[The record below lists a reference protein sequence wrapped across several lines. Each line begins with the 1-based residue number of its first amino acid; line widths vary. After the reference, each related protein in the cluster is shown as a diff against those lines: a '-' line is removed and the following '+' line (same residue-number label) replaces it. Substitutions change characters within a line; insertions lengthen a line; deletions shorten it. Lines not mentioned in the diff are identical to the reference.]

1 MRFLSS
7 FLSVYILIS
16 RNWDNTVFIIPD
28 ANATQEELGS
38 YHSTLF
44 VPLKEKWYL
53 IFSSWGDHLAGEK
66 WTGLLSQLLGLSHL
80 PPLIWIFDKEMS
92 PSNVSRLCC
101 GNSLKLI
108 SKLKRDSTGS
118 KSSRVTKQHTT
129 HSTYLRPTS
138 ITCKGRQQYR
148 NMKMLD
154 WSNHEAGDWVIL
166 WGHHQNKVI
175 IARRN

>member
-1 MRFLSS
+1 M
-7 FLSVYILIS
+7 
-16 RNWDNTVFIIPD
+16 
-28 ANATQEELGS
+28 
-38 YHSTLF
+38 F
-44 VPLKEKWYL
+44 VPWKEKWYS
-53 IFSSWGDHLAGEK
+53 IFSSWGDDQWPPGMWEMDRSVLF
-66 WTGLLSQLLGLSHL
+66 SQLLGLSHL
-80 PPLIWIFDKEMS
+80 QPLIWIFDKEMS
-92 PSNVSRLCC
+92 PSNVSSLCC

-138 ITCKGRQQYR
+138 ITCQGRQQYR

>member
-1 MRFLSS
+1 MKSKAVITQHCLSHEKK
-7 FLSVYILIS
+7 
-16 RNWDNTVFIIPD
+16 NDIPYFPVEVMT
-28 ANATQEELGS
+28 N
-38 YHSTLF
+38 
-44 VPLKEKWYL
+44 
-53 IFSSWGDHLAGEK
+53 DHLACEK
-66 WTGLLSQLLGLSHL
+66 WTGLFSSRNCWDSPISHL

-92 PSNVSRLCC
+92 PSNVSSLCC

-138 ITCKGRQQYR
+138 ITCQGRRQYR

>member
-1 MRFLSS
+1 MRLRQLS
-7 FLSVYILIS
+7 FNIVCPI
-16 RNWDNTVFIIPD
+16 
-28 ANATQEELGS
+28 
-38 YHSTLF
+38 
-44 VPLKEKWYL
+44 KEKWYS
-53 IFSSWGDHLAGEK
+53 IFSSWGTDGWEMDRPV
-66 WTGLLSQLLGLSHL
+66 LLSQLLGLSHL
-80 PPLIWIFDKEMS
+80 SPLIWIFDKEMS
-92 PSNVSRLCC
+92 PSNVSSLCC

-138 ITCKGRQQYR
+138 ITCQGRQQYR

-166 WGHHQNKVI
+166 WGHYQNKVI
-175 IARRN
+175 IARRDLNDKLNF